1 MRIDISVNE
10 FADRVRRFDSCGLD
24 WGQAY
29 ALGEFVEGL
38 EADLGDD
45 FGSVCIGDWA
55 ITTWSTSLDEINDEH
70 GTEFE
75 SLDDLQD
82 RISWDHLD
90 GTATAAIDC
99 GDSIVMVGVI

>member
-1 MRIDISVNE
+1 MLV
-10 FADRVRRFDSCGLD
+10 RVDGS
-24 WGQAY
+24 
-29 ALGEFVEGL
+29 EFVDGIRSFDECSLSAVEARCLFVWL
-38 EADLGDD
+38 EAELSEDAVVD
-45 FGSVCIGDWA
+45 VADWA
-55 ITTWSTSLDEINDEH
+55 IAARSTSLDEINDEH

-75 SLDDLQD
+75 SFDDLQD